1 MIMAR
6 KTIPPIPTDEQ
17 EPVIT
22 VPVAYPVQVIE
33 GLSVDDLM
41 KDLTDADGLVTV
53 KVLVSHD
60 SFYAGSTVRLPP
72 SERLVSMIINDWVE
86 V

>member
-1 MIMAR
+1 MAR
-6 KTIPPIPTDEQ
+6 KTVPPIPTDEQ

-33 GLSVDDLM
+33 GLSVEDLM

-53 KVLVSHD
+53 RILVSHD
-60 SFYAGSTVRLPP
+60 SFYAGTTVRLPP
-72 SERLVSMIINDWVE
+72 SERLVGMIISDWVE

>member
-1 MIMAR
+1 MAR
-6 KTIPPIPTDEQ
+6 KTIPPDEQ
-17 EPVIT
+17 EPVVT

-33 GLSVDDLM
+33 GLSVEDMM

-53 KVLVSHD
+53 RVLVSHD
-60 SFYAGSTVRLPP
+60 SLYAGTTVRLPP